1 MSAISNLTNALKP
14 YLDVINQ
21 IHGTDYILN
30 PNQIQIRFINDELD
44 IR

>member
-21 IHGTDYILN
+21 IY
-30 PNQIQIRFINDELD
+30 FINDELD

>member
-14 YLDVINQ
+14 YLDAINQ
-21 IHGTDYILN
+21 IH
-30 PNQIQIRFINDELD
+30 FINDELD

>member
-14 YLDVINQ
+14 YLDV
-21 IHGTDYILN
+21 L
-30 PNQIQIRFINDELD
+30 NQIQIRFINDELD